1 MSNRID
7 ATARR
12 QELAEAVW
20 RIIVRD
26 GLSAVSVRAVAAE
39 AGLATGSVRHFF
51 PSQAELVSF
60 AMTAL
65 ADTVTQRVRAA
76 ARTPDASDRV
86 LAMLVELLPVTDRTL
101 AEFTAYLDFM
111 ERSRTDASLRPVARE
126 SVRAVRELVV
136 TVLADLRALGLLRP
150 EVDVPAESVRLHAFV
165 DGLTLQLVVAPEL
178 VSRDEARGALERWL
192 RELQGV
198 AATDGGR
205 A

>member
-7 ATARR
+7 GTARR
-12 QELAEAVW
+12 QHLAEAVW

-26 GLSAVSVRAVAAE
+26 GLPAVSVRGVALE

-65 ADTVTQRVRAA
+65 AEMVTTRVRAA
-76 ARTPDASDRV
+76 AQTADLPERV
-86 LAMLVELLPVTDRTL
+86 LAMLVELLPVTDRTH

-111 ERSRTDASLRPVARE
+111 QRSRTDAALRPVAWE

-136 TVLADLRALGLLRP
+136 TVLTDLDRLGLLRTGLDI
-150 EVDVPAESVRLHAFV
+150 EAESVRLHAFL
-165 DGLTLQLVVAPEL
+165 DGLTLQLVVAPDL
-178 VSRDEARGALERWL
+178 VSRDEAHDALARWL
-192 RELQGV
+192 HDLEAVGPQQR
-198 AATDGGR
+198 GR